1 VSYIG
6 KSPANAALTA
16 DDITDGIIGADKLS
30 TNSVTTVKIADDA
43 VGNTKLNLASD
54 YAFTGT
60 ISGTPK
66 GLTLLHTQTASG
78 SGASSLE
85 FTQFSSAYLDY
96 RIYIDCLTPTGNS
109 TNFYSRF
116 KGPSGVITDS
126 NYIHVVG
133 GAYRRID
140 TDASG
145 NTYNAGEGTFIR
157 MNGDADL
164 SNNDQYATNMIIDI
178 LNPQNTTTY
187 KCIQWQSTASGSST
201 GNNYNTWSGSGWYK
215 STAAM
220 AGINFFFNSGDIA
233 VPTKMRLYGVT
244 AT

>member
-1 VSYIG
+1 MSKTTI
-6 KSPANAALTA
+6 
-16 DDITDGIIGADKLS
+16 S
-30 TNSVTTVKIADDA
+30 TGGIADDA
-43 VGNTKLNLASD
+43 IGNTKLALDAD
-54 YAFTGT
+54 YAFTGS
-60 ISGTPK
+60 ISGTDK

-116 KGPSGVITDS
+116 KGSSGVITSS
-126 NYIHVVG
+126 NYVHVVD

-145 NTYNAGEGTFIR
+145 TTYNAGEGTFIR

-178 LNPQNTTTY
+178 LNPQNTTTL

-201 GNNYNTWSGSGWYK
+201 GNNYNTWSGSGWLH

>member
-1 VSYIG
+1 MAID
-6 KSPANAALTA
+6 KIQANAF
-16 DDITDGIIGADKLS
+16 
-30 TNSVTTVKIADDA
+30 ADDA
-43 VGNTKLNLASD
+43 ITADKINLANNF
-54 YAFTGT
+54 AFTGT
-60 ISGTPK
+60 VTGTPK

-96 RIYIDCLTPTGNS
+96 RIYIDSLTPTGNS

-116 KGPSGVITDS
+116 KGPSGVITSS
-126 NYIHVVG
+126 NYVHVVD

-145 NTYNAGEGTFIR
+145 TTYNAGEGTFIR